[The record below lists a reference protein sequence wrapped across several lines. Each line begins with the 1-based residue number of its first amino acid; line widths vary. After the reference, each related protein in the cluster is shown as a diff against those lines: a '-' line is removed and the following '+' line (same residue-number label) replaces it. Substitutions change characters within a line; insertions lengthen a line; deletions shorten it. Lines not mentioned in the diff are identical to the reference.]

1 MKLSERDEKIEEC
14 IDSATRQ
21 ETQLVVLGTIVQVLY
36 TVQVFRNVLHYD
48 AIQKESESYGN

>member
-21 ETQLVVLGTIVQVLY
+21 ETQLVVLGMIVRVLY
-36 TVQVFRNVLHYD
+36 TVQSIWNVLHYD
-48 AIQKESESYGN
+48 VIRKVLESYGN